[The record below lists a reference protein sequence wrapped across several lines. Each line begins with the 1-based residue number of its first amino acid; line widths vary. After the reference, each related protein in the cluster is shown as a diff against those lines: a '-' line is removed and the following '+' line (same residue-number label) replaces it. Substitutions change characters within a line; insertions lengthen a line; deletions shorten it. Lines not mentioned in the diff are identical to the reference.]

1 MVYDPPPKALF
12 CRVDGGR
19 PGALYLVS
27 GVLGVF
33 WLYML
38 FSAGRRRVSG
48 ARTIDAGK
56 ILCRGGTDPLLCST
70 GPGLQ
75 NLAGLSVINEK
86 RAFSRDRRS
95 RTPSYR
101 AFKPG
106 SRPLLNSGL
115 PGEAIWRPCS
125 SLEVVY
131 IQGRSAAGEG
141 GMFNTTFY
149 FHAAR
154 YGVHILTGGCI
165 HQGSAPPPSTRG
177 WGGPASYL
185 LTPIQSASPQTFF
198 GTPDS
203 PGRLA
208 VDRGLHHSWG
218 SILRSCIWP
227 PPPVVDKLRGIGI
240 YRNFDML

>member
-12 CRVDGGR
+12 CRVNGGR

-56 ILCRGGTDPLLCST
+56 ILCRGELTRYCVPQAQGCKTWRDYPSST
-70 GPGLQ
+70 
-75 NLAGLSVINEK
+75 EK
-86 RAFSRDRRS
+86 SAFSRDRRS

-106 SRPLLNSGL
+106 SHPLLNSGL

-141 GMFNTTFY
+141 GMFTPLFTFTPRGMGFIY
-149 FHAAR
+149 LQGDVFIR
-154 YGVHILTGGCI
+154 VLLPLRPPGG
-165 HQGSAPPPSTRG
+165 GADP
-177 WGGPASYL
+177 
-185 LTPIQSASPQTFF
+185 
-198 GTPDS
+198 
-203 PGRLA
+203 
-208 VDRGLHHSWG
+208 HHTS
-218 SILRSCIWP
+218 
-227 PPPVVDKLRGIGI
+227 
-240 YRNFDML
+240 

>member
-141 GMFNTTFY
+141 GMFTPLFTFMPRGMGFIY
-149 FHAAR
+149 LQGDVFIRVLLPSVHP
-154 YGVHILTGGCI
+154 GVGRTRII
-165 HQGSAPPPSTRG
+165 PPNSD
-177 WGGPASYL
+177 
-185 LTPIQSASPQTFF
+185 PISISPNLFW
-198 GTPDS
+198 D
-203 PGRLA
+203 PG
-208 VDRGLHHSWG
+208 
-218 SILRSCIWP
+218 
-227 PPPVVDKLRGIGI
+227 
-240 YRNFDML
+240 

>member
-115 PGEAIWRPCS
+115 PEEAIWRPCS

-131 IQGRSAAGEG
+131 IQGRSAAGEV
-141 GMFNTTFY
+141 
-149 FHAAR
+149 A
-154 YGVHILTGGCI
+154 C
-165 HQGSAPPPSTRG
+165 
-177 WGGPASYL
+177 
-185 LTPIQSASPQTFF
+185 
-198 GTPDS
+198 
-203 PGRLA
+203 
-208 VDRGLHHSWG
+208 LHHFSLSRRAVWG
-218 SILRSCIWP
+218 SYTYRGMYSSGFCSPSVHPGVGRTRIIP
-227 PPPVVDKLRGIGI
+227 PNSDPISISPNLFWDPG
-240 YRNFDML
+240 